1 MKKYFLILTYSIILY
16 SGNLYAQIENLNYYI
31 KIAVENSQEIKAKS
45 SEIAAAKENINGKSA
60 LQDAEFGV
68 NILPESMMNVNGE
81 QIATLSLMQMFPFPG
96 TLSNQ
101 RKEMQ
106 CMTDGLSQTKKK
118 ITADLIYKVKSAYY
132 EMVLLNEQIK
142 ITEQKSALLKQTTE
156 SAYQKYA
163 SANPNSNQKSLLPV
177 LINLQLKAEE
187 LNLNLE
193 TLKDNLAVKKKAFN
207 VLLHRDENLSI
218 KVADS
223 VVEDMYD
230 ADAFTFEKIENM
242 SPMLAML
249 RADSKASMHAVEM
262 QKRMSLP
269 MIGVGVEYMINKETA
284 MPKMEDMN
292 GKNMFM
298 AMFKVS
304 LPLNRKKFNSN
315 IAAAKLKSESIAS
328 NYEQTKDNIKAEFLN
343 LQQNY
348 LNEKKKIALYERQMQ
363 LIEENIKILNVS
375 YANNQASVTDLFSIE
390 EKLLDYKLKKA
401 SAVANINKIIAK
413 LQTMVSDYEEI

>member
-1 MKKYFLILTYSIILY
+1 MRKYLLILIYIVILY
-16 SGNLYAQIENLNYYI
+16 GGNSFAQKDFLNEYITIAIEN
-31 KIAVENSQEIKAKS
+31 SPEIRAKE
-45 SEIAAAKENINGKSA
+45 SEIASAKENINGKSA

-68 NILPESMMNVNGE
+68 NILPEPMMNVNGE
-81 QIATLSLMQMFPFPG
+81 QVVTLSLMQMFPFPG

-106 CMTDGLSQTKKK
+106 CMTDGLTQAKKK
-118 ITADLIYKVKSAYY
+118 ITADLVYKVKVAYY

-142 ITEQKSALLKQTTE
+142 VTEQKSAFLKQTTE

-163 SANPNSNQKSLLPV
+163 SANPNSKQKSQLPE

-187 LNLNLE
+187 LNLTLE
-193 TLKDNLAVKKKAFN
+193 TLKDNLTVKKKAFN
-207 VLLHRDENLSI
+207 VLLHRDENLSVT
-218 KVADS
+218 VADS
-223 VVEDMYD
+223 VVEEIYD
-230 ADAFTFEKIENM
+230 IDAFTFENIETF

-262 QKRMSLP
+262 QKRMGLP
-269 MIGVGVEYMINKETA
+269 MVGVGVEYMINKETA

-304 LPLNRKKFNSN
+304 LPLNRKKYNSN

-343 LQQNY
+343 LEQNY
-348 LNEKKKIALYERQMQ
+348 LNEKKKIALYDRQMQ

-375 YANNQASVTDLFSIE
+375 YANNQASVTDLLNIE
-390 EKLLDYKLKKA
+390 EKLLDYKLKK
-401 SAVANINKIIAK
+401 SLAVVNINKIIAK